1 MDKYPSDQSGTEAR
15 HKSKHT
21 GAWVI
26 AILLA
31 LAVGAFGLSAYMH
44 RPTTGTVTEV
54 STTSITIQLSGSTST
69 KTFNIMKST
78 QMVLAQSGNSMQPQA
93 FNASDIRMGETVVV
107 SGTGSNHDQA
117 QAIVVDQSR

>member
-1 MDKYPSDQSGTEAR
+1 
-15 HKSKHT
+15 
-21 GAWVI
+21 
-26 AILLA
+26 
-31 LAVGAFGLSAYMH
+31 MH